1 MKRLFLD
8 SSVLFSA
15 AYSPRGKARYLILM
29 AIRKEIIAVISQLVL
44 IETARNLDEKAADK
58 AHLLEVII
66 DHVPFEYVQPTKHEV
81 LAAVDHVELKDAPII
96 AAAKKA
102 KVDLVVTLDKKHLLG
117 KPELV
122 RFVGVDIV
130 TPNEAVKRL

>member
-15 AYSPRGKARYLILM
+15 AYSPRGKARHLILM

-44 IETARNLDEKAADK
+44 TETVRNLDEKAPDK

-66 DHVPFEYVQPTKHEV
+66 DHVPFEYVQPNKREV
-81 LAAVDHVELKDAPII
+81 LAAADHVELKDAPII
-96 AAAKKA
+96 AAAKKD
-102 KVDLVVTLDKKHLLG
+102 KVDLLVTLDKKHLLG
-117 KPELV
+117 KPELAKYI
-122 RFVGVDIV
+122 GVDIV
-130 TPNEAVKRL
+130 TPSEAVKRL

>member
-1 MKRLFLD
+1 
-8 SSVLFSA
+8 
-15 AYSPRGKARYLILM
+15 M
-29 AIRKEIIAVISQLVL
+29 AIRKEIIVVISPLVL
-44 IETARNLDEKAADK
+44 IETARNLYEKAADK
-58 AHLLEVII
+58 AHLFEVII
-66 DHVPFEYVQPTKHEV
+66 EHVPFEYVQPTKREV

-117 KPELV
+117 KPVLV